1 MKEDLNLLRDL
12 RDITGAGILDCKKYL
27 KKAEGDLDKAIKLM
41 RSEEGVKADKKSARI
56 AAEGLIHLHV
66 NKSKFLLIEVN
77 SETDFVARSDDFR
90 GFVETIASKILSSNI
105 PNFKEFNI
113 DKSSDTYEDIEN
125 TRKNII
131 TKLGEN
137 IRIRRYILQEQTN
150 NFIGGY
156 VHNGKIGAVVVLEKK
171 DESLCKDISMQIVA
185 SNPIAIDH
193 DSVDKKIL
201 ATEKEVYKS
210 ELDKINKKDDIKR
223 NILDG
228 KIKKFLDSN
237 TLLNQPFI
245 KDDTTTLKK
254 IIKNNKIVSFVRYQ
268 LGEGID
274 KGKDDFAQEVYN
286 QIK

>member
-1 MKEDLNLLRDL
+1 M
-12 RDITGAGILDCKKYL
+12 
-27 KKAEGDLDKAIKLM
+27 
-41 RSEEGVKADKKSARI
+41 
-56 AAEGLIHLHV
+56 
-66 NKSKFLLIEVN
+66 
-77 SETDFVARSDDFR
+77 
-90 GFVETIASKILSSNI
+90 
-105 PNFKEFNI
+105 
-113 DKSSDTYEDIEN
+113 
-125 TRKNII
+125 
-131 TKLGEN
+131 
-137 IRIRRYILQEQTN
+137 QEQTN

-185 SNPIAIDH
+185 SYPIAIDH

>member
-1 MKEDLNLLRDL
+1 
-12 RDITGAGILDCKKYL
+12 
-27 KKAEGDLDKAIKLM
+27 
-41 RSEEGVKADKKSARI
+41 
-56 AAEGLIHLHV
+56 
-66 NKSKFLLIEVN
+66 
-77 SETDFVARSDDFR
+77 
-90 GFVETIASKILSSNI
+90 
-105 PNFKEFNI
+105 
-113 DKSSDTYEDIEN
+113 
-125 TRKNII
+125 
-131 TKLGEN
+131 
-137 IRIRRYILQEQTN
+137 
-150 NFIGGY
+150 
-156 VHNGKIGAVVVLEKK
+156 
-171 DESLCKDISMQIVA
+171 MQIVA